1 MLWWEQRC
9 RAVQSARGQ
18 QQYWQLIMIASQCVQ
33 SWDAPAAPRVPISTA
48 LRPPTDQA
56 LSSSQRSK
64 PLPPPSWDAQP
75 GPEAFTA
82 PAFPFLPGFVSS
94 LIVFVQVV
102 ERHTVPLPA
111 WPLRA
116 RVS

>member
-1 MLWWEQRC
+1 MVGAEAQGSAEC
-9 RAVQSARGQ
+9 QGSAAVLAIDNDSIPMSSELGCSGSAQSSHQ
-18 QQYWQLIMIASQCVQ
+18 HCSQ
-33 SWDAPAAPRVPISTA
+33 
-48 LRPPTDQA
+48 PTDRPGTVIFSEVQTTA
-56 LSSSQRSK
+56 
-64 PLPPPSWDAQP
+64 PPSWDAQP